1 MEQHMPQKVTSLPTI
16 RRLPLYLHLLKELL
30 NEGASVVSGTLL
42 AEKMHCEPI
51 QVRKDLSLTGVEG
64 RPRIGFV
71 IVDTI
76 QAIEDYLGWNNPRD
90 AFLIGVGSLGSA
102 LLGYKAF
109 EQNHLRIVAA
119 FDNDKKKCG
128 KTIHGKEVL
137 HISKLEDLSQRMHV
151 HIAILTVP
159 QPVAQEM
166 ATYLVRCNID
176 GIWNFTPGKLVV
188 PSNVIVQNEDLS
200 SGLAVL
206 CKRLQDRSNA

>member
-1 MEQHMPQKVTSLPTI
+1 
-16 RRLPLYLHLLKELL
+16 LL
-30 NEGASVVSGTLL
+30 NELQKEGAGIVSGTLL

-51 QVRKDLSLTGVEG
+51 QVRKDLSITGIEG

-71 IVDTI
+71 IADTI
-76 QAIEDYLGWNNPRD
+76 QAIEDFLGWNNPRD

-119 FDNDKKKCG
+119 FDNNKKKCG

-137 HISKLEDLSQRMHV
+137 HISKLEDLAQRMHV

-159 QPVAQEM
+159 QAAAQEIVS
-166 ATYLVRCNID
+166 YLVKCNID

-188 PSNVIVQNEDLS
+188 PPDIIVQNEDLS

>member
-1 MEQHMPQKVTSLPTI
+1 
-16 RRLPLYLHLLKELL
+16 LLKELQ
-30 NEGASVVSGTLL
+30 NEGADVVSGTLL
-42 AEKMHCEPI
+42 AEKMHSEPI
-51 QVRKDLSLTGVEG
+51 QVRKDLSITGIEG

-76 QAIEDYLGWNNPRD
+76 KAIEDFLGWNNPRD

-109 EQNHLRIVAA
+109 EQKHLRIVAA
-119 FDNDKKKCG
+119 FDNDRKKCG

-137 HISKLEDLSQRMHV
+137 HISKLEDLAQRMHV

-159 QPVAQEM
+159 QTAVQEIVS
-166 ATYLVRCNID
+166 YLVKCNID
-176 GIWNFTPGKLVV
+176 GIWNFTPGKLVA
-188 PSNVIVQNEDLS
+188 PPNVIVQNEDLS

-206 CKRLQDRSNA
+206 CKRLQDKNNS